1 MYYAEQKMHSMRA
14 QRQESLRRQISISLL
29 HFRASRGT
37 DSLCYRLPFY
47 ECLYS
52 KWPQK
57 VEVMHP
63 LEQKAGLYTAQYNNE
78 NVLLQAKIRQIC
90 LQSIIEGWGLLNL
103 GFLGC
108 GTNSLHA
115 KHPPEPL
122 ITLQDLSNEGT
133 DTNIPA
139 HG

>member
-1 MYYAEQKMHSMRA
+1 
-14 QRQESLRRQISISLL
+14 
-29 HFRASRGT
+29 
-37 DSLCYRLPFY
+37 
-47 ECLYS
+47 
-52 KWPQK
+52 
-57 VEVMHP
+57 MHP

-122 ITLQDLSNEGT
+122 ITL
-133 DTNIPA
+133 
-139 HG
+139 